1 MGNFQ
6 KNDCLIEFMKPM
18 PMGVVGILIMDFDLT
33 KEQKDIKKAA
43 REFAE
48 GEFPEIAE
56 ECDREEKYPFYLVK
70 RAADLGFI
78 GINFPEEFGG
88 SGYGYIEKCLVS
100 EEFFRVDP
108 GLGSVCIS
116 ATFGADMIQLFGTEA
131 QKKSYL
137 VPITKG
143 EAVMG
148 SAITEPDAGSDVSS
162 VRTTAV
168 RDGDGYVINGN
179 KMFITNGTVGAYF
192 IVLCLTNPENSSRHS
207 RHSVILVESDREGFE
222 ATKLRNKLGI
232 RASDTGE
239 LTFKDVFVPE
249 KNLIGE
255 EDRGFYQFMDFFNR
269 TRIHVGAEGLGIAQG
284 AMEKAIKHVK
294 ERVQFGKYLSSFQS
308 IQFKIAEMATR
319 IQAARNL
326 VYEAAI
332 KADEGDLDHELTA
345 MAKWFAGETCV
356 RTAEETVQIHGGYG
370 YIGEYGVERLYRD
383 AKIIE
388 IYEGTKE
395 IEKLIVARS
404 ILS

>member
-1 MGNFQ
+1 
-6 KNDCLIEFMKPM
+6 
-18 PMGVVGILIMDFDLT
+18 MDFNLT
-33 KEQKDIKKAA
+33 KEQQDIKKAA
-43 REFAE
+43 KEFAE

-56 ECDREEKYPFYLVK
+56 ECDREEKYPSDLVK

-78 GINFPEEFGG
+78 GINLPEEYGG
-88 SGYGYIEKCLVS
+88 AGYGYLEKCLIS

-108 GLGSVCIS
+108 GLGSVLIS
-116 ATFGADMIQLFGTEA
+116 ATFGADMIELFGTEE

-137 VPITKG
+137 VPVTKG

-162 VRTTAV
+162 VRTTATK
-168 RDGDGYVINGN
+168 DGDGYVINGN
-179 KMFITNGTVGAYF
+179 KMFITNGTVGSYF
-192 IVLCLTNPENSSRHS
+192 IVLCLTNPDMPSRHN
-207 RHSVILVESDREGFE
+207 RHSVILVECDRKGFE
-222 ATKLRNKLGI
+222 ASKLHHKLGI
-232 RASDTGE
+232 RASDTAE
-239 LTFKDVFVPE
+239 LVFKDVRVPK
-249 KNLIGE
+249 KNLVGE
-255 EDRGFYQFMDFFNR
+255 ENKGFYQFMEFFNR
-269 TRIHVGAEGLGIAQG
+269 TRIHVGAEGVGIAQG

-294 ERVQFGKYLSSFQS
+294 ERVQFGKYLSTFQS

-332 KADEGDLDHELTA
+332 KADKGDLEHQLTA

-356 RTAEETVQIHGGYG
+356 RAAEEAVQIHGGYG
-370 YIGEYGVERLYRD
+370 YIGEYGVERFYRD

-395 IEKLIVARS
+395 IEKLIIART
-404 ILS
+404 LL